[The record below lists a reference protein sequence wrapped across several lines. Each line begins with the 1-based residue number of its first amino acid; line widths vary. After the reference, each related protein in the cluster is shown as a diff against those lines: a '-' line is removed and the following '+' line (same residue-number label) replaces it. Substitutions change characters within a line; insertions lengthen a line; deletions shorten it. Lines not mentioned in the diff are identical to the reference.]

1 MKNILMTAMLSVF
14 VFAFTC
20 AAQNKQTGDLS
31 RSAVAFERYESYF
44 EKNNSGL
51 KGEKSYLAVGSQKRF
66 DGIFGAA
73 ATMDDNNFLPDDAF
87 KSKII
92 VATIKR
98 GSLRKYEDVKITAE
112 KGKLIVSYK
121 VKDDAL
127 SSATFSSPLILAVAQ
142 GKYKEVVFM
151 ENGKRVGKAKLEN

>member
-127 SSATFSSPLILAVAQ
+127 NSATFSSPLILAVAQ